1 MSNYLNPKRRLGSRS
16 WKSLGFVQKFKILVS
31 FPIAKL
37 GFSHTEFYTVHGLPQ
52 KASLAENGEQRL
64 TIGRNVSLM
73 NATINVASGNVTI
86 DNDVTFGH
94 NVMVL
99 TGIHRFLEGRLAR
112 FTESP
117 EFPEVP
123 TTGRDIHIGHGTYVG
138 SGAIILGGVT
148 IGNDC
153 IIGAGS
159 VVTKNVPERSTVIG
173 FAASPK

>member
-1 MSNYLNPKRRLGSRS
+1 MSNYLNPKRKLGSRS
-16 WKSLGFVQKFKILVS
+16 WKSLSSLHKLKILVS

-52 KASLAENGEQRL
+52 KATLAEKAEQRL
-64 TIGRNVSLM
+64 KIGRNVSLM

-86 DNDVTFGH
+86 DDDVTFGH
-94 NVMVL
+94 NVMIL
-99 TGIHRFLEGRLAR
+99 TGIHRFTEGRLAR

-117 EFPEVP
+117 HFPEVP
-123 TTGRDIHIGHGTYVG
+123 TTGRDIHIGQGTYVG

-159 VVTKNVPERSTVIG
+159 VVSKNVSERTTVTG
-173 FAASPK
+173 VAASPK